1 MDAEGASV
9 ERALRGDCIADTSLL
24 SNFVNTG
31 YAHLLNRL
39 LGGPVF
45 LSPSVLDDQE
55 VVHPL
60 DSLDTEP
67 ASELLR
73 PLYMSQFPG
82 NEAHEP
88 WALHI
93 RTFALGKGT
102 AWRPAAP
109 TTRELVLASSFRDRK
124 IRTKVRRE
132 CPDVRGKIEL
142 DTGEAET
149 AAVAVSRGFSFL
161 VDDRAAVKLV
171 RCLYPDVPVLRTC
184 GLLAHAVKI
193 GHLSC
198 DEAADLFN
206 RRLAR
211 EMGFYA
217 SRKEDGVKQHLRLR
231 CGPPRC
237 VWE

>member
-1 MDAEGASV
+1 MNAEEASV
-9 ERALRGDCIADTSLL
+9 ERALSGDCIADTSLL

-55 VVHPL
+55 VVPPL

-67 ASELLR
+67 SSEFLR
-73 PLYMSQFPG
+73 PLYRSQFSG
-82 NEAHEP
+82 NQTYKP
-88 WALHI
+88 WSSHI
-93 RTFALGKGT
+93 RAFALGKGAT
-102 AWRPAAP
+102 WQPAVP
-109 TTRELVLASSFRDRK
+109 TTSELALASSFGNK
-124 IRTKVRRE
+124 SIRATVRQR
-132 CPDVRGKIEL
+132 CPNVRGRIEL

-161 VDDRAAVKLV
+161 LDDRAAVQLV
-171 RCLYPDVPVLRTC
+171 RCLYPNVPVLRTC
-184 GLLAHAVKI
+184 GLLAHATKKGYV
-193 GHLSC
+193 SC

-206 RRLAR
+206 HRLAQ

-217 SRKEDGVKQHLRLR
+217 SRTEVGVKQRLRLR
-231 CGPPRC
+231 CDPPRC
-237 VWE
+237 IWE